1 MRIQSRRRTRS
12 LELAAGKSIDRRG
25 PRLTPAETRTPAA
38 SLWDLIGSL
47 ERRLRY
53 RRDLRRLLELSP
65 HLLNDIG
72 LNVDDVRS
80 ECGKPFWRS

>member
-1 MRIQSRRRTRS
+1 MRIQIRGRTQS

-25 PRLTPAETRTPAA
+25 LRLAPADTRGPVG
-38 SLWDLIGSL
+38 SLCDLIGSL
-47 ERRLRY
+47 KQRVRY

-72 LNVDDVRS
+72 LNVDDIRS
-80 ECGKPFWRS
+80 ECGKPFWHS